1 MTLLIIEDEHL
12 SAIKLKTLLL
22 SHMPGASVPDI
33 LDSVEQS
40 VNWLQQHP
48 APDLIFM
55 DIELSDGQ
63 SFEIFQHV
71 EIKTPVI
78 FTTAYDEYA
87 IRAFKVNSID
97 YLLKPVKEAELRTA
111 LAKFNQLYANGIR
124 TNLAT
129 QIKQLSVH
137 ITRRSRFLVRAGQK
151 FVSIE
156 LAAVAYFFS
165 EGKVSFFRTWDGRK
179 YIVDYTL
186 DSIEQELD
194 ACSFL
199 RINRQFVAHVKSVKE
214 VHPLYNGKLKIT
226 LEPAIQEEVIVSR
239 DRAHALKDWL
249 GR

>member
-12 SAIKLKTLLL
+12 SAIKLKTLQLA
-22 SHMPGASVPDI
+22 HMPGASVPDI

-71 EIKTPVI
+71 QVKTPVI

-97 YLLKPVKEAELRTA
+97 YLLKPVKEAELRAA
-111 LAKFNQLYANGIR
+111 LAKFDQLYASGISKD
-124 TNLAT
+124 LAT
-129 QIKQLSVH
+129 QIKQLSVNMAQ
-137 ITRRSRFLVRAGQK
+137 RSRFLVRAGQK
-151 FVSIE
+151 FISVE

-179 YIVDYTL
+179 FIVDYTL

-194 ACSFL
+194 IRSFL
-199 RINRQFVAHVKSVKE
+199 RINRQFIAHVKSVKA
-214 VHPLYNGKLKIT
+214 VHPLFNGKLKIV

-239 DRAHALKDWL
+239 ERAHALKDWL